1 MGASRVALVCALAA
15 LARPT
20 CAAVDAEVMRV
31 IDDIRVST
39 QLRPLSPNHPE
50 ARKHSRPVQVQ
61 ARRSDGVVAQ
71 VKRLL
76 GRLRWVM
83 TAVVSYRLVMRTLDR
98 FLPIPEDD
106 DTDALDYVDF
116 EKFLY
121 EPAPFTAD
129 AGKL

>member
-1 MGASRVALVCALAA
+1 MSRVALVCALASA

-20 CAAVDAEVMRV
+20 HASVDAEVMRV
-31 IDDIRVST
+31 IDDLRVNVE
-39 QLRPLSPNHPE
+39 LRPLSPNHPD
-50 ARKHSRPVQVQ
+50 ARKRSRPAPVQT
-61 ARRSDGVVAQ
+61 RRSDGVIAQ
-71 VKRLL
+71 TKRLL

-83 TAVVSYRLVMRTLDR
+83 TLVVSYRLIMRSLDR

-121 EPAPFTAD
+121 EPTQFSAD
-129 AGKL
+129 AVKL

>member
-1 MGASRVALVCALAA
+1 MWPSRLALCALAA

-20 CAAVDAEVMRV
+20 CGASMDAEVMRV
-31 IDDIRVST
+31 IDDLRVDV
-39 QLRPLSPNHPE
+39 QLRPLSPDHPD
-50 ARKHSRPVQVQ
+50 ARTRSRPAQVQ
-61 ARRSDGVVAQ
+61 ARRSDGVVARA
-71 VKRLL
+71 KRLL

-83 TAVVSYRLVMRTLDR
+83 TVVVSYRLVMRTLDR

-121 EPAPFTAD
+121 EPTFAPD
-129 AGKL
+129 AVKL